1 MLRPLRRTDVS
12 MPQPA
17 TPLSTRLRAHVA
29 TLRRVM
35 GSKAGLIGSDYATRD
50 EAWDMLEGL
59 FSPFAHGLTAAAIV
73 LLTWYNRH
81 AHDSLSSV
89 PAAVIVLATFSLRL
103 WFVRRYRARGPD
115 ARVSDWVKLVETSS
129 FIAALGWGSSL
140 SILILTTEGPARYA
154 VFALICAPIQGVTAR
169 AYAMPGVVIVH
180 ISIVLAM
187 VSITSTAFGIP
198 IAIPFALLY
207 LWYQIGFVL
216 ELVALRTRM
225 LKADHDR
232 RALLGQVTRYNA
244 DLAVMNQRLST
255 FALTDGLT
263 GVSNRRDFDQKLK
276 RCLLERGEASAVAL
290 LLIDVDH
297 FKRFNDTYGHLVGDE
312 CLKLVAA
319 AIRAIARDRDEAA
332 RYGGE
337 EFALILPDTDR
348 SEAWAIAEQVR
359 CAVEALDCSALAG
372 SGTRLTVSIGVG
384 LASAGSDTAP
394 RELVASADRALYL
407 AKQGGRNCVRDDVP
421 ARPRMHQR
429 TA

>member
-1 MLRPLRRTDVS
+1 
-12 MPQPA
+12 MPQLAA
-17 TPLSTRLRAHVA
+17 TPVLKRLRAHVA

-73 LLTWYNRH
+73 LLTWYNWY
-81 AHDSLSSV
+81 AHGTLSSV
-89 PAAVIVLATFSLRL
+89 PAAVIVVATFSLRL

-115 ARVSDWVKLVETSS
+115 ARVSDWVKLVEKSS

-169 AYAMPGVVIVH
+169 AYAMPSVVIVH

-187 VSITSTAFGIP
+187 VSITSTGFGIP

-225 LKADHDR
+225 LKANHDK

-244 DLAVMNQRLST
+244 DLAIMNERLST

-276 RCLLERGEASAVAL
+276 RCLIERDETAAVAL

-297 FKRFNDTYGHLVGDE
+297 FKRFNDTFGHLVGDE

-319 AIRAIARDRDEAA
+319 AIRDIGRDRDGAA

-348 SEAWAIAEQVR
+348 TEALAIAEQVR
-359 CAVEALDCSALAG
+359 CAVETMDCSALAG
-372 SGTRLTVSIGVG
+372 PGTRLTVSIGVG
-384 LASAGSDTAP
+384 LAAAGSDISP
-394 RELVASADRALYL
+394 RELVEAADCALYL
-407 AKQGGRNCVRDDVP
+407 AKQNGRNCVGDDLTVGSVTQ
-421 ARPRMHQR
+421 QR
-429 TA
+429 IA